1 MAEDFIPKL
10 RINAVLSGTVVS
22 DVFPVKFKK
31 KVGNEFL
38 DDADGWVFNV
48 EMPVEGAPPVTI
60 QLQTLDKP
68 EKGDTI
74 DFPMK
79 LETNLRMKYSIK
91 QMCVIHGPK
100 KISKDSK
107 PSPVSAVN

>member
-1 MAEDFIPKL
+1 MADDFIPKL
-10 RINAVLSGTVVS
+10 KIKAVLSGTVVS
-22 DVFPVKFKK
+22 DVFPMKFKR
-31 KVGNEFL
+31 KVGNDFV
-38 DDADGWVFNV
+38 DDADGWVYNV
-48 EMPVEGAPPVTI
+48 EMPVEDAPPVTL

-79 LETNLRMKYSIK
+79 LQANLRMKYSIK
-91 QMCVIHGPK
+91 DICVIHGPK
-100 KISKDSK
+100 KTSKDSK